1 MNTRYSHSELE
12 ALLADAESDLVLC
25 KESLRGD
32 APQAIRQA
40 VCAFAN
46 DLPDHRRQG
55 VIFVGVDDSGRP
67 TGLRVTDELLRQ
79 LADMKSDGNILP
91 PPTLTVGKEM
101 LQGQA
106 VAVVTVQPSDSP
118 PVRHRGTTWVR
129 VGPRRAVASAQDER
143 ILNEKR
149 RYRDTHFDAQP
160 LPAAQLGDL
169 LIGRFNDEYLPA
181 AIDPEVL
188 AANDRTVEERLA
200 AAKMVLSAAD
210 PVPTVAGILALG
222 RRPVDHLPG
231 AYVQFLRIGGTEW
244 GDDVHDEARCEG
256 PIADQ
261 VRRLDDKLIGHN
273 RVAVDFTSGPLEIR
287 RPTYPLGALQ
297 QLTRNAVMHRAYE
310 GTSAPVRVYWFDD
323 RIEIM
328 SPGGPYG
335 VVTVET
341 FGQPD
346 AVDYRNPIVAEA
358 MRVLGLVQ
366 RYGVGIATARR
377 ALRDNGQPPPEFE
390 VRAELVRCTV
400 WAGAGK

>member
-1 MNTRYSHSELE
+1 MPCRDRALWHRTCPRSRASGTTLDAGEVSRSSLSRVNADKPWELYEALFGGCCRAARHRLRGVRNGTAGTMRSLLWCRHRRANCVRASSGRGQSGRMNTRYSHSELE

-32 APQAIRQA
+32 APRTIRQA

-101 LQGQA
+101 LRGQA

-129 VGPRRAVASAQDER
+129 VGPRRAVASVQDER

-149 RYRDTHFDAQP
+149 RYRDPHFDAQP

-181 AIDPEVL
+181 AIDPQVL
-188 AANDRTVEERLA
+188 AANDRTIEERLA

-222 RRPVDHLPG
+222 RRQSQYHRNSL
-231 AYVQFLRIGGTEW
+231 ARGG
-244 GDDVHDEARCEG
+244 RR
-256 PIADQ
+256 
-261 VRRLDDKLIGHN
+261 RRL
-273 RVAVDFTSGPLEIR
+273 
-287 RPTYPLGALQ
+287 
-297 QLTRNAVMHRAYE
+297 
-310 GTSAPVRVYWFDD
+310 VR
-323 RIEIM
+323 
-328 SPGGPYG
+328 
-335 VVTVET
+335 
-341 FGQPD
+341 
-346 AVDYRNPIVAEA
+346 
-358 MRVLGLVQ
+358 
-366 RYGVGIATARR
+366 
-377 ALRDNGQPPPEFE
+377 
-390 VRAELVRCTV
+390 
-400 WAGAGK
+400 